1 MDFLIYSLCA
11 LPVWGAIFALYF
23 ILRGAGLMRES
34 LIPKCAGSFLSIV
47 SAGLGLHLSG
57 ASPLMQPVFWFFV
70 LCTAADALLEIS
82 FVPGML
88 LFGAAHVCLI
98 IWLWGL
104 APAGWASL
112 IVWLTAYAATAWLF
126 RKELPKLG
134 KLLIPFCLYPALLGG
149 SLALGAVLPFTAT
162 GAYWP
167 LAVGTLCFF
176 VSDMMV
182 AKSELSGLDQKWQ
195 KPIMLLYWGAL
206 YLISSALWLI

>member
-1 MDFLIYSLCA
+1 MDLLTYSLCA
-11 LPVWGAIFALYF
+11 LPVWGAVFALYF
-23 ILRGAGLMRES
+23 ILRNAGLMRES
-34 LIPKCAGSFLSIV
+34 LIAKCAGSFLSIV
-47 SAGLGLHLSG
+47 SAGLGLYLSG
-57 ASPLMQPVFWFFV
+57 ASPLTEPVFWFFV

-104 APAGWASL
+104 APAGWQSL
-112 IVWLTAYAATAWLF
+112 IVWLAAYGVTAWLF

-149 SLALGAVLPFTAT
+149 SLALGAVLPFTAG

-167 LAVGTLCFF
+167 LAIGTLCFF

-182 AKSELSGLDQKWQ
+182 AKSELSCLDQKWQ

-206 YLISSALWLI
+206 YLISTALWLK

>member
-1 MDFLIYSLCA
+1 MNFLIYSLCA
-11 LPVWGAIFALYF
+11 LPVWGAVFALYF

-34 LIPKCAGSFLSIV
+34 LIAKCAGSFLSII

-57 ASPLMQPVFWFFV
+57 ASPFTEPVFWFFV

-88 LFGAAHVCLI
+88 LFGGAHVCLI

-104 APAGWASL
+104 APAGWQSL
-112 IVWLTAYAATAWLF
+112 VVWLTAYGVTAWLF

-134 KLLIPFCLYPALLGG
+134 RLLLPFCLYPALLGG
-149 SLALGAVLPFTAT
+149 SLALGALLPFTA
-162 GAYWP
+162 GAGLWTV
-167 LAVGTLCFF
+167 AAGTACFY

-182 AKSELSGLDQKWQ
+182 AKGQLSGLDPKWHRLV
-195 KPIMLLYWGAL
+195 MALYWGAL
-206 YLISSALWLI
+206 YLISAALWLK